1 MNNNERLVDDNSTVS
16 IPGNETT
23 SPVERKKVKK
33 EKKSG
38 ITIRELTIIGLLA
51 GITIA
56 LGVSGY
62 GIIPLGPLN
71 VTTLH
76 VPTLIGAIVEGPKV
90 GAFVGFI
97 FGCYSLW
104 QNITAPNILSPLF
117 INPIISVLP
126 RILFPVLAYLV
137 TYYCGK
143 HLKVHAFLY
152 LHLWVLYS
160 IQLWLWDLS
169 SCFTQICLLL
179 K

>member
-1 MNNNERLVDDNSTVS
+1 MNVQWMITQLYQSQAMKRLAPLN
-16 IPGNETT
+16 
-23 SPVERKKVKK
+23 VKRLK
-33 EKKSG
+33 REKSG

-104 QNITAPNILSPLF
+104 QNITAPNILSPL
-117 INPIISVLP
+117 I
-126 RILFPVLAYLV
+126 Y
-137 TYYCGK
+137 
-143 HLKVHAFLY
+143 
-152 LHLWVLYS
+152 
-160 IQLWLWDLS
+160 
-169 SCFTQICLLL
+169 
-179 K
+179 

>member
-1 MNNNERLVDDNSTVS
+1 MNNIERPLDDNSTVS
-16 IPGNETT
+16 IHDNEKLKQ
-23 SPVERKKVKK
+23 VERKEAKK

-56 LGVSGY
+56 LGLSGY

-97 FGCYSLW
+97 FGCYQKWGPLLALSLVA
-104 QNITAPNILSPLF
+104 I
-117 INPIISVLP
+117 V
-126 RILFPVLAYLV
+126 
-137 TYYCGK
+137 CGK
-143 HLKVHAFLY
+143 ILQLLIFYPHY
-152 LHLWVLYS
+152 LL
-160 IQLWLWDLS
+160 IQS
-169 SCFTQICLLL
+169 FPYYRVYFSQY
-179 K
+179 

>member
-1 MNNNERLVDDNSTVS
+1 MNNIERPVDDNSTVS
-16 IPGNETT
+16 IHDNEKLKQ
-23 SPVERKKVKK
+23 VERKEAKK

-56 LGVSGY
+56 LGLSGY

-97 FGCYSLW
+97 FGC
-104 QNITAPNILSPLF
+104 I
-117 INPIISVLP
+117 V
-126 RILFPVLAYLV
+126 
-137 TYYCGK
+137 CGK
-143 HLKVHAFLY
+143 ILQLLIFYPHY
-152 LHLWVLYS
+152 LL
-160 IQLWLWDLS
+160 IQS
-169 SCFTQICLLL
+169 FPYYRVYFSQY
-179 K
+179 